1 MANNKQKFVAM
12 SKVTNGNNRK
22 DIDFLMKLG
31 EEVVLT
37 FNSVRDQVFFTNK
50 KVVTLDVQGLTGKK
64 VEYMCIP
71 YSKITAISAETNGS
85 FDLDS
90 ELKIWTSGLGLFGI
104 EFIRGTDVKEII
116 KLVNDN
122 IEY

>member
-1 MANNKQKFVAM
+1 M
-12 SKVTNGNNRK
+12 
-22 DIDFLMKLG
+22 
-31 EEVVLT
+31 
-37 FNSVRDQVFFTNK
+37 
-50 KVVTLDVQGLTGKK
+50 
-64 VEYMCIP
+64 YP
-71 YSKITAISAETNGS
+71 YSKITAISVETNGS

-122 IEY
+122 MEY

>member
-12 SKVTNGNNRK
+12 GRIANGSGKR
-22 DIDFLMKLG
+22 DIDFLLKPE
-31 EEVVLT
+31 EEVLLT
-37 FNSVRDQVFFTNK
+37 FKSVRDQVFFTNK
-50 KVVTLDVQGLTGKK
+50 KIVTLDVQGLTGKK

-71 YSKITAISAETNGS
+71 YSKITAVSVETNGS

-90 ELKIWTSGLGLFGI
+90 ELKLWTSGLGLFGI

-122 IEY
+122 MEY